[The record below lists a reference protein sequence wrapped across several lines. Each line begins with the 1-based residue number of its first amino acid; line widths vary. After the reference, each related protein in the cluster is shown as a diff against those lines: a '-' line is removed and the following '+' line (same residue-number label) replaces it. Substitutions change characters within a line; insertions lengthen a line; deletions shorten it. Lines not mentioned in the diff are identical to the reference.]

1 MNQKSS
7 RRTENLDS
15 KIEYDNPNIMKT
27 KQSSKESMDI
37 RVENVVDDRGRRG
50 RGRGGKAAAR
60 VPLNVAKTTIDR
72 IIYPVQTKRGLKYPK
87 KKQQQGHVPKEL
99 VEENNQLIQ
108 RKNGKLLD
116 GFLILYSCRVK
127 LPHEAIKSK
136 LDSQNI
142 MEVIEEDLCYFQN
155 LCSIDLSDNH
165 VRLEQLRNLKSLN
178 DVNLQ
183 YNYIR
188 LIPQLQP
195 DDFERLE
202 TLNLS
207 YNSISPA
214 SIRSLYSLKKLKV
227 LDLQANNLV
236 TIPEDIGR
244 LSFLEDLN
252 MSLNQFSSGSSLVN
266 PSLLFKALGQIPR
279 LKRLNLS
286 RNKFQAFHPEMLNRE
301 TDYQQLQDLD
311 FSYNIVSEQEAMMF
325 LATAKHINLVV
336 ITGNPF
342 ALQGPEAYA

>member
-1 MNQKSS
+1 M
-7 RRTENLDS
+7 
-15 KIEYDNPNIMKT
+15 
-27 KQSSKESMDI
+27 
-37 RVENVVDDRGRRG
+37 
-50 RGRGGKAAAR
+50 
-60 VPLNVAKTTIDR
+60 
-72 IIYPVQTKRGLKYPK
+72 
-87 KKQQQGHVPKEL
+87 PKEL